1 MLKGEG
7 EGGENER
14 MNFRNRASWI
24 GELVVPWAVS
34 ITFETGLLFLHHT
47 DCELKEPSEQGTIL
61 ILSTRKI

>member
-7 EGGENER
+7 EGGEKER

-34 ITFETGLLFLHHT
+34 ITFETDLLFLHHT
-47 DCELKEPSEQGTIL
+47 TVS
-61 ILSTRKI
+61 